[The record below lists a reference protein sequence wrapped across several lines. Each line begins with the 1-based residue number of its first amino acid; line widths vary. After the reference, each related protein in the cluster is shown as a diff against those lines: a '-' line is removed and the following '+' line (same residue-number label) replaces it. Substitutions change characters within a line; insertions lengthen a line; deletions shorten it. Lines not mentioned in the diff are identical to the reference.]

1 MRKYGLVIICSV
13 VSALLTIVAYRYIDN
28 PKTIIYQQ
36 SASPTYTNSNFG
48 TPNTQGHNAYRP
60 FISSSPTDFIEAA
73 EAVGPVIVNINSI
86 DNRRFWESSQNSTGS
101 GVLISP
107 DGYIVTNNH
116 VIEDGDKYEVTLY
129 DKSEFSA
136 TLIGKDPSTDLA
148 LLKIDSESESP
159 YLPFGN
165 SDSLRVGE
173 WVLAVGNPFNLSTT
187 VTAGIVS
194 AKGRTID
201 ILQGKNTIESF
212 IQTDAAIN
220 PGNSGGALV
229 NTNGELVG
237 INTAIITRTGRYEGY
252 SFAVP
257 VNLVSKVIN
266 DLKNYGV
273 VQRGLLGIDMVE
285 VNSSIADKL
294 GLVEIKGV
302 YIKRVEPGSG
312 AAEAGLREEDV
323 IISINGKNVESAPS
337 LSEFIGLQRPG
348 NVLKIEYLRN
358 GKMRSA
364 DVLLRNEKN
373 STEFVTLEVNEFDV
387 LQDLGFE
394 LRELSKDEKLRLNIQ
409 GVMVKSVY
417 KGSPIART
425 NMDPGFV
432 ITKVNDKVAQ
442 NIEEVVELINEAED
456 KVMLEGIYEHF
467 SGDYFYAFKK

>member
-1 MRKYGLVIICSV
+1 MRKFGPIIVCSV
-13 VSALLTIVAYRYIDN
+13 LSAFIAVFTYKFFEE
-28 PKTIIYQQ
+28 PKTIVYRPN
-36 SASPTYTNSNFG
+36 AAATYTSSNFG
-48 TPNTQGHNAYRP
+48 GQNNLSGSTHRP
-60 FISSSPTDFIEAA
+60 FLSSSPTDFTSAA
-73 EAVGPVIVNINSI
+73 ESVAPVVVNINSI

-101 GVLISP
+101 GVIISP

-116 VIEDGDKYEVTLY
+116 VIEDGDKFQVTLY
-129 DKSEFSA
+129 DKSEYEA
-136 TLIGKDPSTDLA
+136 TLVGKDPSTDLA
-148 LLKIDSESESP
+148 LLKIERDVEVP
-159 YLPFGN
+159 HLPFGN

-173 WVLAVGNPFNLSTT
+173 WVLAVGNPFNLTTT

-266 DLKNYGV
+266 DLKDYGV
-273 VQRGLLGIDMVE
+273 VQRGLLGIDMTE
-285 VNSSIADKL
+285 VNGEIAERL
-294 GLVEIKGV
+294 GLEEIQGV
-302 YIKRVEPGSG
+302 YINRVEVGSG
-312 AAEAGLREEDV
+312 ADVAGLKEED
-323 IISINGKNVESAPS
+323 ILLAINGKQIVSAPN
-337 LSEFIGLQRPG
+337 LSEFIGMQRPG
-348 NVLKIEYLRN
+348 NTLIIEFLRN
-358 GKMRSA
+358 GKIQTT

-373 STEFVTLEVNEFDV
+373 TTDIVTLDVNEFDV
-387 LQDLGFE
+387 LQEIGFE
-394 LRELSKDEKLRLNIQ
+394 LRELSQDEKLRLNVK

-425 NMDPGFV
+425 NMDPGFI
-432 ITKVNDKVAQ
+432 ITHVNDVETT
-442 NIEEVVELINEAED
+442 NIEEVVDLINEAED
-456 KVMLEGIYEHF
+456 KVMLEGMYEHF

>member
-1 MRKYGLVIICSV
+1 MRKYALVVFCSV
-13 VSALLTIVAYRYIDN
+13 LSALLTIVVYKYIES
-28 PKTIIYQQ
+28 PKTIVYHPT
-36 SASPTYTNSNFG
+36 ASPALTTSNFGLPSTNSN
-48 TPNTQGHNAYRP
+48 QSHRP
-60 FISSSPTDFIEAA
+60 FISSSPTDFIAAA
-73 EAVGPVIVNINSI
+73 ETVAPVIVNINSI

-129 DKSEFSA
+129 DKSEFTA
-136 TLIGKDPSTDLA
+136 NLVGKDPSTDLA
-148 LLKIDSESESP
+148 LLKIESESESP

-285 VNSSIADKL
+285 VNSSIAKKL
-294 GLVEIKGV
+294 GLGEIKGV
-302 YIKRVEPGSG
+302 YINRVEAGSG

-323 IISINGKNVESAPS
+323 LLSINGKTITSAPS
-337 LSEFIGLQRPG
+337 LAEFIGLQRPG
-348 NVLKIEYLRN
+348 NLLKIEYLRG
-358 GKMRSA
+358 GKIRMA

-373 STEFVTLEVNEFDV
+373 STEFVTLDVNEFDV

-394 LRELSKDEKLRLNIQ
+394 LRELSKDEKLRLNLE

-425 NMDPGFV
+425 NMDPGFI
-432 ITKVNDKVAQ
+432 ITKVNDSVAQ
-442 NIEEVVELINEAED
+442 NIDEVVDLINEAED

>member
-1 MRKYGLVIICSV
+1 MRKYGLVIGSSV
-13 VSALLTIVAYRYIDN
+13 LSAIIAIFLYKLIEN
-28 PKTIIYQQ
+28 PKTVIYQ
-36 SASPTYTNSNFG
+36 ANAAPTYTSSNFG
-48 TPNTQGHNAYRP
+48 GNTAQNGSAHRP
-60 FISSSPTDFIEAA
+60 FISSSPTDFTSAA
-73 EAVGPVIVNINSI
+73 SIVAPVVVNINSI

-101 GVLISP
+101 GVIISP

-129 DKSEFSA
+129 NKMEYMA
-136 TLIGKDPSTDLA
+136 TLVGKDPSTDLA
-148 LLKIDSESESP
+148 LLKIESELEVP

-237 INTAIITRTGRYEGY
+237 VNTAIITRTGRYEGY

-273 VQRGLLGIDMVE
+273 VQRGLLGIDMIE
-285 VNSSIADKL
+285 VNSSLAEKLDLEEIA
-294 GLVEIKGV
+294 GV
-302 YIKRVEPGSG
+302 YINRIEPGGG

-323 IISINGKNVESAPS
+323 LLKINDKKIESAPN
-337 LSEFIGLQRPG
+337 LSEFIGMQRPG
-348 NVLKIEYLRN
+348 NTLKIEFLRK
-358 GKMRSA
+358 GKKMMA

-373 STEFVTLEVNEFDV
+373 STDFVTVDVNEFDV

-394 LRELSKDEKLRLNIQ
+394 LRELSQDERLRLNIT

-432 ITKVNDKVAQ
+432 ITKVNDTVIT
-442 NIEEVVELINEAED
+442 NIEEVIELIDAAED

>member
-1 MRKYGLVIICSV
+1 MRKYGLVIGSSLL
-13 VSALLTIVAYRYIDN
+13 SAILAIFIYKMIEGPRTV
-28 PKTIIYQQ
+28 IYQTNP
-36 SASPTYTNSNFG
+36 SPAYTSSNFG
-48 TPNTQGHNAYRP
+48 GQGPQGVNAYRP
-60 FISSSPTDFIEAA
+60 FISSSPTNFTSAA
-73 EAVGPVIVNINSI
+73 ESVAPVVVNINSI
-86 DNRRFWESSQNSTGS
+86 DNRRFWESTQNSTGS
-101 GVLISP
+101 GVIISP

-116 VIEDGDKYEVTLY
+116 VIEDGDKYEITLY
-129 DKSEFSA
+129 DKTEYMA
-136 TLIGKDPSTDLA
+136 TLVGKDPSTDLA
-148 LLKIDSESESP
+148 LLKIESELEVP

-201 ILQGKNTIESF
+201 ILQGKNSIESF

-273 VQRGLLGIDMVE
+273 VQRGLLGIDMIE
-285 VNSSIADKL
+285 VNGSIAEKL
-294 GLVEIKGV
+294 DLKEITGV
-302 YIKRVEPGSG
+302 YINRVEPGGG

-323 IISINGKNVESAPS
+323 LLKINDKKIDSAPS
-337 LSEFIGLQRPG
+337 LSEFIGMQRPG
-348 NVLKIEYLRN
+348 NTLKIEFLRN
-358 GKMRSA
+358 GKKMIA

-373 STEFVTLEVNEFDV
+373 STDFVTVDVNEFDV

-394 LRELSKDEKLRLNIQ
+394 LRELSQDETLRLNIA

-425 NMDPGFV
+425 NMDPGFI
-432 ITKVNDKVAQ
+432 ITKVNDTVTT
-442 NIEEVVELINEAED
+442 NIEEVIELIDAAED

>member
-1 MRKYGLVIICSV
+1 MQKYGLVIFCSV
-13 VSALLTIVAYRYIDN
+13 LSALLTIVVYKYIES
-28 PKTIIYQQ
+28 PKTVIYQQ
-36 SASPTYTNSNFG
+36 SASPALATSNFG
-48 TPNTQGHNAYRP
+48 SSSVNGNQTHRP
-60 FISSSPTDFIEAA
+60 FISSSPTNFIDAA
-73 EAVGPVIVNINSI
+73 EAVAPVIVNINSI
-86 DNRRFWESSQNSTGS
+86 DNRRFWESSHNSTGS

-129 DKSEFSA
+129 DKSEYTA
-136 TLIGKDPSTDLA
+136 NLIGKDPSTDLA
-148 LLKIDSESESP
+148 LLKIESERESP

-165 SDSLRVGE
+165 SDSLHVGE

-285 VNSSIADKL
+285 VNSSIKEKF
-294 GLVEIKGV
+294 GLDEIKGV
-302 YIKRVEPGSG
+302 YINRVEQGSG
-312 AAEAGLREEDV
+312 AAEAGLREED
-323 IISINGKNVESAPS
+323 ILLSINGKTITSAPS

-348 NVLKIEYLRN
+348 NILKIEYMRN
-358 GKMRSA
+358 GKMLMA
-364 DVLLRNEKN
+364 EVLLRNEKN
-373 STEFVTLEVNEFDV
+373 STEFVTLEVNEDDV
-387 LQDLGFE
+387 LHDLGFE
-394 LRELSKDEKLRLNIQ
+394 LRELSKDEKLRLNID

-425 NMDPGFV
+425 NMDPGFI
-432 ITKVNDKVAQ
+432 ITKVNDATAE
-442 NIEEVVELINEAED
+442 NIEEVVDLINEAED

>member
-1 MRKYGLVIICSV
+1 MRKYGLIIACSILSAI
-13 VSALLTIVAYRYIDN
+13 VSVLVYKMLEE
-28 PKTIIYQQ
+28 PKTIIYRPN
-36 SASPTYTNSNFG
+36 ASPTLTSSNFG
-48 TPNTQGHNAYRP
+48 GPNNAGGYPHRP
-60 FISSSPTDFIEAA
+60 FISSSPTDFTSAA
-73 EAVGPVIVNINSI
+73 DAVAPVVVNINAI

-101 GVLISP
+101 GVIISA

-116 VIEDGDKYEVTLY
+116 VIEDGDKFEVTLY
-129 DKSEFSA
+129 DKSEFEA
-136 TLIGKDPSTDLA
+136 TLVGKDPSTDLA
-148 LLKIDSESESP
+148 LLKIEREVEVP
-159 YLPFGN
+159 HLPFGN

-266 DLKNYGV
+266 DLKDFGV
-273 VQRGLLGIDMVE
+273 VQRGLLGIDMME
-285 VNSSIADKL
+285 VNSSIAENL
-294 GLVEIKGV
+294 GLAEIKGV
-302 YIKRVEPGSG
+302 YIKRVEAGSG
-312 AAEAGLREEDV
+312 ADEAGLREDDV
-323 IISINGKNVESAPS
+323 LLSINGKAIESAPS
-337 LSEFIGLQRPG
+337 LSEFIGMQRPG
-348 NVLKIEYLRN
+348 NTLNIEFLRN
-358 GKMRSA
+358 GKVKQV
-364 DVLLRNEKN
+364 DVLLRNEN
-373 STEFVTLEVNEFDV
+373 NTTEFVTLDVNEFDV
-387 LQDLGFE
+387 LQDIGFE
-394 LRELSKDEKLRLNIQ
+394 LRELSKDEKLRLNIE

-425 NMDPGFV
+425 NMDPGFI
-432 ITKVNDKVAQ
+432 ITKVNDSVAN
-442 NIEEVVELINEAED
+442 NIEEVVDLINAAED
-456 KVMLEGIYEHF
+456 KVMLEGLYEHF

>member
-1 MRKYGLVIICSV
+1 MRKYALVVFCSV
-13 VSALLTIVAYRYIDN
+13 LSALLTIVVYKYVES
-28 PKTIIYQQ
+28 PKTIVYHPT
-36 SASPTYTNSNFG
+36 ASPALTTSNFGVPSTNSN
-48 TPNTQGHNAYRP
+48 QSHRP

-73 EAVGPVIVNINSI
+73 ETVAPVIVNINSI

-116 VIEDGDKYEVTLY
+116 VIEDGDKFEVTLY
-129 DKSEFSA
+129 DKSEFTA
-136 TLIGKDPSTDLA
+136 NLIGKDPSTDLA
-148 LLKIDSESESP
+148 LLKIESESESP

-285 VNSSIADKL
+285 VNSSIAKKL
-294 GLVEIKGV
+294 GLGEIKGV
-302 YIKRVEPGSG
+302 YINRVEAGSG

-323 IISINGKNVESAPS
+323 LLSINGKTITSAPS
-337 LSEFIGLQRPG
+337 LAEFIGLQRPG
-348 NVLKIEYLRN
+348 NLLKIEYLRG
-358 GKMRSA
+358 GKIRMA

-373 STEFVTLEVNEFDV
+373 STEFVTLDVNEFDV

-394 LRELSKDEKLRLNIQ
+394 LRELSKDEKLRLNLE

-425 NMDPGFV
+425 NMDPGFI
-432 ITKVNDKVAQ
+432 ITKVNDSVAQ
-442 NIEEVVELINEAED
+442 NIDEVVDLINEAED

>member
-1 MRKYGLVIICSV
+1 MRKYGLVIGSSV
-13 VSALLTIVAYRYIDN
+13 LSAIIAIFLYKLIEN
-28 PKTIIYQQ
+28 PKTVIYQ
-36 SASPTYTNSNFG
+36 ANAAPTYTSSNFG
-48 TPNTQGHNAYRP
+48 GNTAQNGSAHRP
-60 FISSSPTDFIEAA
+60 FISSSPTDFTSAA
-73 EAVGPVIVNINSI
+73 SIVAPVVVNINSI

-101 GVLISP
+101 GVIISP

-129 DKSEFSA
+129 NKMEYMA
-136 TLIGKDPSTDLA
+136 TLVGKDPSTDLA
-148 LLKIDSESESP
+148 LLKIESELEVP

-237 INTAIITRTGRYEGY
+237 VNTAIITRTGRYEGY

-273 VQRGLLGIDMVE
+273 VQRGLLGIDMIE
-285 VNSSIADKL
+285 VNSSLAEKLDLEEIA
-294 GLVEIKGV
+294 GV
-302 YIKRVEPGSG
+302 YINRIEPGGG

-323 IISINGKNVESAPS
+323 LLKINDKKIESAPN
-337 LSEFIGLQRPG
+337 LSEFIGMQRPG
-348 NVLKIEYLRN
+348 NTLKIEFLRK
-358 GKMRSA
+358 GKKMMA

-373 STEFVTLEVNEFDV
+373 STDFVTVDVNEFDV

-394 LRELSKDEKLRLNIQ
+394 LRELSQDERLRLNIT

-432 ITKVNDKVAQ
+432 ITKVNDTVTT
-442 NIEEVVELINEAED
+442 NIEEVIELIDAAED

>member
-1 MRKYGLVIICSV
+1 MRKYGMVVVCSV
-13 VSALLTIVAYRYIDN
+13 LSALLTIIVYRQLEA
-28 PKTIIYQQ
+28 PKTVIYQ
-36 SASPTYTNSNFG
+36 SNPSPAYTSSNFSAQNS
-48 TPNTQGHNAYRP
+48 PSISPHRP

-73 EAVGPVIVNINSI
+73 EAVSPVIVNINSI

-116 VIEDGDKYEVTLY
+116 VIEDGDEYEVTLF
-129 DKSEFSA
+129 DKSEYKA
-136 TLIGKDPSTDLA
+136 ELVGKDPSTDLA
-148 LLKIDSESESP
+148 LLKIEREIESP

-266 DLKNYGV
+266 DLKNYGL

-285 VNSSIADKL
+285 VNSALATKL
-294 GLVEIKGV
+294 GLEDIAGV
-302 YIKRVEPGSG
+302 YINRVEAGSG
-312 AAEAGLREEDV
+312 AAEAGLQQEDV
-323 IISINGKNVESAPS
+323 LLSINGKKITTAPN
-337 LSEFIGLQRPG
+337 LSEYIGLQRPG
-348 NVLKIEYLRN
+348 NVLKIEYLRR
-358 GKMRSA
+358 GKIRNA

-373 STEFVTLEVNEFDV
+373 NTEIVTLEVNEFDV

-394 LRELSKDEKLRLNIQ
+394 LRELSQDEILRLNIK

-425 NMDPGFV
+425 NMDPGFI
-432 ITKVNDKVAQ
+432 ITKVNDEATA
-442 NIEEVVELINEAED
+442 NIEEVVDFINAAED
-456 KVMLEGIYEHF
+456 KVMLEGVYEHF

>member
-1 MRKYGLVIICSV
+1 MRKYALVIVCSV
-13 VSALLTIVAYRYIDN
+13 LSALLTIVVYKYVES
-28 PKTIIYQQ
+28 PKTIVYHP
-36 SASPTYTNSNFG
+36 SASPTLTTSNFGVPSTNSNLA
-48 TPNTQGHNAYRP
+48 HRP
-60 FISSSPTDFIEAA
+60 FLSSSPTDFIEAA
-73 EAVGPVIVNINSI
+73 ETVAPVIVNINSI

-129 DKSEFSA
+129 DKSEFTA
-136 TLIGKDPSTDLA
+136 NLIGKDPSTDLA
-148 LLKIDSESESP
+148 LLKIESESESP

-294 GLVEIKGV
+294 GLGEIKGV
-302 YIKRVEPGSG
+302 YINRVEAGSG

-323 IISINGKNVESAPS
+323 LLSINGKTITSAPS
-337 LSEFIGLQRPG
+337 LAEFIGLQRPG
-348 NVLKIEYLRN
+348 NVLKIEYLR
-358 GKMRSA
+358 GGEIRMA

-373 STEFVTLEVNEFDV
+373 STEFVTLDVNEFDV

-394 LRELSKDEKLRLNIQ
+394 LRELSKDEKLRLNLE

-425 NMDPGFV
+425 NMDPGFI
-432 ITKVNDKVAQ
+432 ITKVNDSVAQ
-442 NIEEVVELINEAED
+442 NIDEVVDLINEAED